1 MAVKTVVGLAEG
13 CGETGAEGTAPC
25 LPRSLPRS
33 LWILCVWWDSVS
45 DVHDEKRL
53 RALMLR

>member
-25 LPRSLPRS
+25 LPRS